1 MNRRA
6 VFGFLCFFP
15 ALFCSGQTVPA
26 PNLPEPYR
34 DWLKLT
40 QAVILP
46 VEKEVFLKLTTAA
59 ERDAFIATF
68 WKQRDPTPE
77 TPRNEY
83 HEELVRRF
91 AYTNTHFGRA
101 SVREGW
107 MTDMGRIYMILGA
120 PAGIERFENSSYL
133 VPCQAWTY
141 YGDSRKK
148 LPASFVLLFF
158 QKGGVG
164 EYKLYD
170 PLSDG
175 PAALLLDK
183 RGVDPTDTSGLYEKI
198 RALAPSLADISVSLV
213 PGESRPDD
221 SPSTRNSILLADILE
236 SPKKDVNVSYAR
248 HFLDYKGVVS
258 TEYLT
263 NFVESDGMTALIRDP
278 ATGIDFLHFS
288 IVPKSLSVDAYEP
301 KNMYFCGL
309 RLDVSLRAGESAV
322 FQYTKDMAL
331 EFDAREADR
340 FRANGISVEDSFP
353 VIAGKF
359 RLIVLLQN
367 SVGKEFSILEKE
379 ITVPPDRAGPAL
391 EGPVLGYRIEVFP
404 EDRHIPF
411 TVAGKKILQDPK
423 MTYAGSDDVAF
434 LFNVLGAPEDLRKG
448 GEVRI
453 GIRGLGE
460 KNPVRKASAV
470 PLSGAAPGPVLA
482 FSHRIPAG
490 DLPPDYYELK
500 LDLVDAEGNVLD
512 ERTANFIVSPERA
525 IAHPIVQAKGFPAA
539 NRYLFDYM
547 RAGQA
552 DRTGAD
558 ATAAALYERAF
569 ALHPGFASGAADYA
583 GFLIRTKAYDRALEV
598 IDTLKED
605 GKRKF
610 DYFLLKGRA
619 EMGLGD
625 FRSAIGSFLEGN
637 RIYDSETRLLNLLG
651 ACYVR
656 TGQNALA
663 LEVFEASL
671 RIKPG
676 QADIAAIVAGLRK
689 RITG

>member
-6 VFGFLCFFP
+6 LFGLVCFLP
-15 ALFCSGQTVPA
+15 AFLFSGQTVPA
-26 PNLPEPYR
+26 PDLPEQYR

-46 VEKEVFLKLTTAA
+46 VEREIFLKLTSAA
-59 ERDAFIATF
+59 DRDAFIATF

-77 TPRNEY
+77 TPKNEY
-83 HEELVRRF
+83 REELLRRF
-91 AYTNTHFGRA
+91 AYANSHFGRA

-107 MTDMGRIYMILGA
+107 MTDMGRIHMILGA
-120 PAGIERFENSSYL
+120 PVGIERFENSSHL

-141 YGDSRKK
+141 YGDPRKK

-158 QKGGVG
+158 QKSGVG

-183 RGVDPTDTSGLYEKI
+183 RGVDPTDASGLYEKI
-198 RALAPSLADISVSLV
+198 RELAPSLADISLSLV
-213 PGESRPDD
+213 PGESRPGD

-263 NFVESDGMTALIRDP
+263 NFIESDGMTALIRDP
-278 ATGIDFLHFS
+278 ATGVDFLHFS
-288 IVPKSLSVDAYEP
+288 IVPQSLSVDYYEP
-301 KNMYFCGL
+301 KNRYFCGL

-322 FQYTKDMAL
+322 FQYTKDLAL
-331 EFDAREADR
+331 EFDARDADR
-340 FRANGISVEDSFP
+340 FKANGISVEDSFP

-367 SVGKEFSILEKE
+367 SVGKEFSILEKD
-379 ITVPPDRAGPAL
+379 ISIPSDRAGPAL
-391 EGPVLGYRIEVFP
+391 EGPVLGYRIEAFP

-411 TVAGKKILQDPK
+411 TAAGKKILLDPK
-423 MTYAGSDDVAF
+423 MTFSGSDDLAF

-460 KNPVRKASAV
+460 KNPVRKSSMV
-470 PLSGAAPGPVLA
+470 PLAGAAPGPVLA
-482 FSHRIPAG
+482 FSHRIPARE
-490 DLPPDYYELK
+490 LPPDYYELK
-500 LDLVDAEGNVLD
+500 LGLADAEGNVLD
-512 ERTANFIVSPERA
+512 EGTANFIVSPEKA

-539 NRYLFDYM
+539 NRYVYDYI

-558 ATAAALYERAF
+558 ALAAALYERAF
-569 ALHPGFASGAADYA
+569 TLHPGFAAGAADYA
-583 GFLIRTKAYDRALEV
+583 GFLIRTKAYARALEV
-598 IDTLKED
+598 IDALKED
-605 GKRKF
+605 GKRKY

-619 EMGLGD
+619 EMGQGD
-625 FRSAIGSFLEGN
+625 FRSAIGSFLEGKK
-637 RIYDSETRLLNLLG
+637 IDDGETRLLNLLG

-656 TGQNALA
+656 TGQNARA

-676 QADIAAIVAGLRK
+676 QTDIAAVVAGLRK
-689 RITG
+689 RKAG